1 MSTKEATRERLLE
14 AAEKVFAEKGYYEAA
29 VDEIVQESS
38 TSKGSVYFHFPNKE
52 SLFLAVMDH
61 LGNRLI
67 RKVEQQVGEVTDP
80 SQRLDVALTTTLETL
95 TKHRTIA
102 KLLLS
107 KGAGMGPAFSR
118 NRTEVFARFVALITG
133 LLDDALPSR
142 TAADLDREVVAYA
155 WLGAISEV
163 VERWLE
169 TGHPRPVREALP
181 TLRRLLLNSVGPG
194 LVEPRRVARKV
205 GGHGAGTNQAHYF
218 AGGDALHRQIP
229 GPHLGEGAGLG
240 AALL

>member
-169 TGHPRPVREALP
+169 TGHPHPVRKALP

>member
-29 VDEIVQESS
+29 ADEIVRESS
-38 TSKGSVYFHFPNKE
+38 TSKGSVYFHFPNKG

-169 TGHPRPVREALP
+169 TATLTPCGRPCP
-181 TLRRLLLNSVGPG
+181 PC
-194 LVEPRRVARKV
+194 
-205 GGHGAGTNQAHYF
+205 AGCS
-218 AGGDALHRQIP
+218 
-229 GPHLGEGAGLG
+229 
-240 AALL
+240 